1 MARIC
6 LIFSQMVREVDLE
19 WHCSNVFGLRFMVP
33 FTIIRMGHVLFF
45 GLSVDV
51 ELHPHAPHL
60 QSQRYLAP
68 SLLWMEFAEVFW
80 GLFAY
85 WTLNNLCQVANQ
97 DGFQFSL
104 YFSIDI

>member
-1 MARIC
+1 
-6 LIFSQMVREVDLE
+6 
-19 WHCSNVFGLRFMVP
+19 MVP
-33 FTIIRMGHVLFF
+33 FTIIRIGHVLFF

-68 SLLWMEFAEVFW
+68 SLLWMEFAEVFEASRCTE
-80 GLFAY
+80 LLT
-85 WTLNNLCQVANQ
+85 TLCHVANQ

-104 YFSIDI
+104 YMLKRHVKLKSI